1 MKRSNACRLAS
12 ALVACAMVA
21 AGAIARGQQLLT
33 AEWIASEAGAG
44 YADTPRTAWR
54 SDGLLWIYDARD
66 AARAP
71 ALELLNP
78 ATGVRR
84 PVGDSAK
91 IVAALNAALPES
103 AALKTLPW
111 PETLDAAGQQ

>member
-1 MKRSNACRLAS
+1 MKNSSNVCRLAS
-12 ALVACAMVA
+12 VLA
-21 AGAIARGQQLLT
+21 AGAVIVVTGAIVRAQQILT

-66 AARAP
+66 VTRAP

-78 ATGVRR
+78 AGGVRR
-84 PVGDSAK
+84 PAGDPARV
-91 IVAALNAALPES
+91 VAALNA
-103 AALKTLPW
+103 
-111 PETLDAAGQQ
+111 